1 MEAVSKVN
9 AASETRQALAR
20 GRTKNQPLE
29 RAGGDKFVV
38 FDTFFTWYSLGAGV

>member
-9 AASETRQALAR
+9 AARETRPGNGP
-20 GRTKNQPLE
+20 GRTKNPP
-29 RAGGDKFVV
+29 AGEWQWDIFVA